1 MNIDKKEIR
10 RQAGELIAIE
20 LKLSEGVLHV
30 STLREVMERNMK
42 NALKNCSNDYM
53 LIALVDTKDEADRYR
68 QTLSLMNK
76 KPGWWP
82 KDVEVR

>member
-10 RQAGELIAIE
+10 RQAGELIAVE
-20 LKLSEGVLHV
+20 LKLSEGVIHT

-42 NALKNCSNDYM
+42 NALKDRSNDYM
-53 LIALVDTKDEADRYR
+53 LIALVDTKDEADRFR
-68 QTLSLMNK
+68 QSLSFANS